1 MNFDHLRR
9 GWVWMIEDKQSY
21 DGHIQGG
28 TRPWVVVSNDDCNK
42 HSPVIHM
49 APVTS
54 QPKKPL
60 PTHVRFKNEKG
71 MWNTILCEAIRPFNV
86 PDIKGRDM
94 YKVSD
99 DVLNSIGKAIGT
111 QFGCVFT
118 PISYKDVESY
128 YSAMEEFYKSEFDAK
143 LSQMKKDI
151 DSYCS
156 SKIEEVKKS
165 IASSYPPKDNKS
177 VQVNPSTKISNSHG
191 MSQVEKFEK
200 KWGMKSPKV
209 SSPSVETSKTSESVG
224 RKKWDI
230 STIKEMFSV
239 YASEGTKAV
248 QDRYGISVVSLPAMK
263 SNLLKKY
270 KESFTKE
277 EKVEFISDCKK
288 STVTKVMEK
297 WSLPTKRDVMKFR
310 SSFEVELGE

>member
-1 MNFDHLRR
+1 MNFDQLRR
-9 GWVWMIEDKQSY
+9 GWVWMIEYKQSY

-28 TRPWVVVSNDDCNK
+28 TRPWVVVSNDDCNRN
-42 HSPVIHM
+42 SPVIHM

-54 QPKKPL
+54 QPKRPL
-60 PTHVRFKNEKG
+60 PTHVRFKNDKG
-71 MWNTILCEAIRPFNV
+71 LWNTILCEAIRPFNV
-86 PDIKGRDM
+86 QDIVGRVM
-94 YKVSD
+94 YKVPD
-99 DVLNSIGKAIGT
+99 DVLASVGKAIGI

-118 PISYKDVESY
+118 PITYKDVESY
-128 YSAMEEFYKSEFDAK
+128 YSAMEAFYKSDFENK

-165 IASSYPPKDNKS
+165 IASSYPSKDNKS
-177 VQVNPSTKISNSHG
+177 VNVNPSTKTFNSHS

-200 KWGMKSPKV
+200 KWGKKSPQV
-209 SSPSVETSKTSESVG
+209 SAPSVETPKTSESIG

-230 STIKEMFSV
+230 PTIKEMFSV
-239 YASEGTKAV
+239 YASKGTKAV
-248 QDRYGISVVSLPAMK
+248 QDRYGISSASLSAMK

-297 WSLPTKRDVMKFR
+297 WSLPTKKDVMKFR